1 MRRIFVALVLSGLVV
16 DAQAEEQIGIDF
28 VNGNQLYEFC
38 QRSPDYCLGY
48 VAGVAAG
55 SQIRATFCLGGVTS
69 SQLRDVVNFWLRD
82 HPDKR
87 YLAGSLLVAEALKEK
102 FPCNSEGTNATQR
115 VHR

>member
-69 SQLRDVVNFWLRD
+69 NQLRDVVKFWLRD
-82 HPDKR
+82 HPEKR
-87 YLAGSLLVAEALKEK
+87 NLAGSLLVAEALKEK
-102 FPCNSEGTNATQR
+102 FPCN
-115 VHR
+115 